1 MKHKS
6 YSSILDLESE
16 HGRVSLENLMGLQ
29 DSLNTLR
36 KFENS
41 FKYATQFCTE
51 AQRMLKSVGLWSRVH
66 IFPTKCFFGIY
77 DEVLKQEIGLSY
89 LRPAPLGCGLL
100 RAFTDCF
107 GVESTFQGNHD
118 SQLIVVRIPDL
129 QLFEENKLSM
139 VPYCTLLN
147 GEELITYLPRFSRK
161 YCGDKKE
168 EGK

>member
-89 LRPAPLGCGLL
+89 LRPAPIGCGLS

-107 GVESTFQGNHD
+107 GVDSISQGNRD
-118 SQLIVVRIPDL
+118 SQIIIIRIPDL
-129 QLFEENKLSM
+129 QLFEEKKLLM
-139 VPYCTLLN
+139 IPYGSLLDRK
-147 GEELITYLPRFSRK
+147 ELITYLPKFSRE
-161 YCGDKKE
+161 YCFGKE
-168 EGK
+168 GEQ